1 MSLSKHVSIRKL
13 MEENREKLPLSFE
26 KIYFFL
32 ILMHQVF
39 ITFWCVTSNLKIS
52 VAYSRNLHFIA
63 QKSAYP
69 LMLWGLGLGCS
80 WFQTYSTYLFIHLA
94 SAATWVM
101 FCSGQMAKV
110 WEAKA
115 STVHFEPLLML
126 CLLTVLYPKQVK
138 GPRLTS
144 VKNTLCLFCGRGFRE
159 AQQVLIACLRSRRN
173 NARPKIHT

>member
-1 MSLSKHVSIRKL
+1 
-13 MEENREKLPLSFE
+13 
-26 KIYFFL
+26 
-32 ILMHQVF
+32 MHQVF
-39 ITFWCVTSNLKIS
+39 ITFWCVTFNLKIS
-52 VAYSRNLHFIA
+52 VAYSRNLHFTA

-69 LMLWGLGLGCS
+69 LMLWGLGLGRS
-80 WFQTYSTYLFIHLA
+80 WFQAYSAYLFIHLA

-115 STVHFEPLLML
+115 STVHFEPLLMF
-126 CLLTVLYPKQVK
+126 CLLRVLYPKQVK

-144 VKNTLCLFCGRGFRE
+144 MKNTLCLLRGRCFRE
-159 AQQVLIACLRSRRN
+159 AQQVLIICPRSWRN